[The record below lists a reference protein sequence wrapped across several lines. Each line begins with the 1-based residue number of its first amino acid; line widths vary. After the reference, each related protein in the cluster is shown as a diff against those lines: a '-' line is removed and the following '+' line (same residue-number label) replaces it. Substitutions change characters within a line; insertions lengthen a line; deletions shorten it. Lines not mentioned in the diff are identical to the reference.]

1 MYGDG
6 ENLKQEFRLS
16 ELFCFRP
23 SEGFANELDPLK
35 PREAHLAL
43 NISAS
48 FHVGQRQ
55 KMSCDLALAV

>member
-1 MYGDG
+1 
-6 ENLKQEFRLS
+6 
-16 ELFCFRP
+16 LFCFRP

-55 KMSCDLALAV
+55 KLSCDLALAV